1 MLAASIS
8 FLTPWAGLLAL
19 LALLPLAALAVAERR
34 LGRARR
40 VLRLPSPDRGDR
52 VRRGL
57 LAVAAVLLLVLAAMQ
72 PALETTTALR
82 ARTDAQAF
90 IVLDTSRSMLA
101 APSPGG
107 STRLR
112 TARRD
117 ALALASRLPGI
128 PLGVATFTDRVLPD
142 LFPTS
147 DTAAFD
153 SVVDAVRIES
163 PPPREV
169 NTVATDFDALTGL
182 ATQGFFTAR
191 AKRRAVILI
200 TDGESRAFDPAG
212 VAGTLA
218 RSGIRLAV
226 VRVGAGGDR
235 VWKPNGKPES
245 NYRPDPAGAA
255 TAVARLRAA
264 AGEAGGADAATL
276 VARALGQG
284 PTERVGVE
292 PRSRTLAPFAALLAL
307 VPLALL
313 LAGTVASPGWLRG
326 VTSRLPGSEI
336 PEARA

>member
-8 FLTPWAGLLAL
+8 FLTPWAGLLAV
-19 LALLPLAALAVAERR
+19 LALLPLAAVVVAERR

-40 VLRLPSPDRGDR
+40 VLRLPSPDGGDR
-52 VRRGL
+52 LRRAV
-57 LAVAAVLLLVLAAMQ
+57 LAATIVLLLVLAAMQ

-90 IVLDTSRSMLA
+90 VVLDTSRSMLA

-107 STRLR
+107 PTRLR

-117 ALALASRLPGI
+117 ALAIGSRLSGI

-169 NTVATDFDALTGL
+169 NTVATDFDALTSL
-182 ATQGFFTAR
+182 ATQGFFTSK

-212 VAGTLA
+212 VAGALS
-218 RSGIRLAV
+218 RNGIRLAV
-226 VRVGAGGDR
+226 VRVGGAGDR
-235 VWKPNGKPES
+235 VWKPNGKPEA

-255 TAVARLRAA
+255 TSVARLRSAS
-264 AGEAGGADAATL
+264 GESSGADAASL

-313 LAGTVASPGWLRG
+313 LGGAGVSARWLRR
-326 VTSRLPGSEI
+326 VTSPRPGSDAR
-336 PEARA
+336 EARA